1 MSCEMIFKKVHER
14 GGGVGGSG
22 GSGGGG
28 YVSGNGNYLLYNRN
42 SLNAAIEEAPQS
54 TQQQSLPTS
63 PPATLPSYVS
73 NFDDAK
79 PNTSPP
85 TVAACA
91 STAEE
96 NSNTAAF
103 YQFNRPDQQR
113 RCQANLFTSTN
124 APSCSPPSSTSTP
137 SSTMDCSHLKFNQPP
152 NVICPT
158 TAATTTTSALRLCQY
173 ETPSTVVCSALPY
186 TAATSSSSSSSNSGA
201 VNGTTVDYNNHRPP
215 YGSSSSIASSIQ
227 YTGTADLTLANS
239 CSSSSSSSSS
249 SCNPGPSSTTYKWMQ
264 IRRSA
269 PRIVNVNGSPEN
281 SISTKCGGGG
291 NGGANSAGSS
301 KRRCSSSILSANEQG
316 TMVEGNS
323 NNNNNNSVCT
333 TAVPNRTNF
342 TTKQLTELE
351 KEFHTNRY
359 LTRARRIEIASQ
371 LGLNETQ
378 VKIWFQNRRMKQK
391 KHLKEKGFTLMP
403 SSSSHASSASS
414 SSTSSSNFCSASSM
428 VVGSA
433 LAAVAAAAHPSSVVV
448 PSVSELFSSPLL
460 HSPQHSLHA
469 QRQQHQSTTTTTS
482 KDGNLHFA
490 KL

>member
-1 MSCEMIFKKVHER
+1 M
-14 GGGVGGSG
+14 
-22 GSGGGG
+22 
-28 YVSGNGNYLLYNRN
+28 LLMKYTI
-42 SLNAAIEEAPQS
+42 SH
-54 TQQQSLPTS
+54 QQ
-63 PPATLPSYVS
+63 
-73 NFDDAK
+73 
-79 PNTSPP
+79 
-85 TVAACA
+85 C
-91 STAEE
+91 
-96 NSNTAAF
+96 AAF
-103 YQFNRPDQQR
+103 
-113 RCQANLFTSTN
+113 L
-124 APSCSPPSSTSTP
+124 
-137 SSTMDCSHLKFNQPP
+137 M
-152 NVICPT
+152 
-158 TAATTTTSALRLCQY
+158 
-173 ETPSTVVCSALPY
+173 
-186 TAATSSSSSSSNSGA
+186 
-201 VNGTTVDYNNHRPP
+201 
-215 YGSSSSIASSIQ
+215 
-227 YTGTADLTLANS
+227 
-239 CSSSSSSSSS
+239 
-249 SCNPGPSSTTYKWMQ
+249 
-264 IRRSA
+264 
-269 PRIVNVNGSPEN
+269 NVNGSPEN

-291 NGGANSAGSS
+291 ANLAGPS
-301 KRRCSSSILSANEQG
+301 KRRCSSSISSANDQG

-323 NNNNNNSVCT
+323 NNNNSNSVCT

-391 KHLKEKGFTLMP
+391 KHLKEKGFAAAAAAAALMP

-414 SSTSSSNFCSASSM
+414 SSASSSASNCCSASSSSM

-469 QRQQHQSTTTTTS
+469 QRQQHQSTTS